1 MRFGY
6 GVSAI
11 RRAEAELMAR
21 LPPGTLMQRAAAGLA
36 AAGVELL
43 GQHAY
48 GRRVA
53 LLVGAGDNGGD
64 ALFAGARLARRGAMV
79 RAVLLD
85 PAKAHPAGL
94 AELRAAGGDAKP
106 AFTDEPGAAA
116 TVSAAAVG
124 IVDTAELILD
134 GIVGIG
140 ASGAL
145 RPSAAALVGVL
156 AAASGA
162 VLAVDLPSGIDP
174 DTGAVPG
181 PAVRADVTVTLGT
194 YKVGLLVDPG
204 ASHAGVVHLVDIG
217 LEPYLPAEPP
227 VAAVQH
233 ADVIAAWP
241 MPGDPELD
249 KYRRG
254 VIGVLAGSQAYPG
267 AAVLAVGGALRGGA
281 GMVRYV
287 GPDRVS
293 ALVHS
298 YWPEAVVAADLSG
311 AGRVQAWLAGPGLGT
326 GSDADRR
333 LDTVLA
339 ADVPVLLDADAL
351 TLLARRGS
359 LDRTAPTLLTPHAG
373 EAARLL
379 GHEDRADVE
388 AHRLAAVTELAKRYR
403 ATVLLKGTT
412 TLVAPADPGE
422 RPVMVNPTGT
432 PWLATAGSGD
442 VLAGLTG
449 SLLAIGLDPVTAG
462 SAGAYL
468 HGLAARLAAESGI
481 PITASDVLAALPL
494 AWRDLLAED

>member
-36 AAGVELL
+36 AVGIELL
-43 GQHAY
+43 GQRAY

-64 ALFAGARLARRGAMV
+64 ALFAGARLARRGAVV

-94 AELRAAGGDAKP
+94 ADLRAAGGDAVP

-116 TVSAAAVG
+116 TVSTTAVEV
-124 IVDTAELILD
+124 IERAELIVD

-145 RPSAAALVGVL
+145 RPGPAALVDVL
-156 AAASGA
+156 ASASGA

-181 PAVRADVTVTLGT
+181 PAVHADVTVTLGAH
-194 YKVGLLVDPG
+194 KVGLLVDPG
-204 ASHAGVVHLVDIG
+204 AGHAGVVHLVDIG
-217 LEPYLPAEPP
+217 LDPYLPAHPA
-227 VAAVQH
+227 VAALQR
-233 ADVIAAWP
+233 ADVLAAWP
-241 MPGDPELD
+241 APHDPELD

-254 VIGVLAGSQAYPG
+254 VVGVLAGSDAYPG

-287 GPDRVS
+287 GPVRVS
-293 ALVHS
+293 TLVHS

-326 GSDADRR
+326 DSDADRR

-339 ADVPVLLDADAL
+339 SDLPVLLDADAL

-388 AHRLAAVTELAKRYR
+388 AHRLAAGTELAKRYR

-412 TLVAPADPGE
+412 TLVAPADPRE

-432 PWLATAGSGD
+432 AWLATAGSGD
-442 VLAGLTG
+442 VLSGLTG
-449 SLLAIGLDPVTAG
+449 ALLATGLDPVTAG
-462 SAGAYL
+462 STGAYL
-468 HGLAARLAAESGI
+468 HGLAARLAADSGV
-481 PITASDVLAALPL
+481 PITASDVLARLPL
-494 AWRDLLAED
+494 AWRELLAED

>member
-11 RRAEAELMAR
+11 RRAEDELMAR

-36 AAGVELL
+36 AAGHELL
-43 GQHAY
+43 GQQAY

-64 ALFAGARLARRGAMV
+64 ALFAGARLARRGAV
-79 RAVLLD
+79 VSAVLLD

-94 AELRAAGGDAKP
+94 AELVAAGGTAEP
-106 AFTDEPGAAA
+106 AFTGQSGGADP
-116 TVSAAAVG
+116 TVSAASVG
-124 IVDTAELILD
+124 IIEAADLILD

-145 RPSAAALVGVL
+145 RSAPAALVEVL
-156 AAASGA
+156 GSASGA

-181 PAVRADVTVTLGT
+181 AAVRADVTVTFGAH
-194 YKVGLLVDPG
+194 KVGLLVDPG
-204 ASHAGVVHLVDIG
+204 ASCAGVVHLVDIG
-217 LEPYLPAEPP
+217 LGPYLPAEPAL
-227 VAAVQH
+227 AALQRS
-233 ADVIAAWP
+233 DVVAAWP
-241 MPGDPELD
+241 APRDPELD

-254 VIGVLAGSQAYPG
+254 VIGVLAGSTAYPG

-287 GPDRVS
+287 GPDRVG

-298 YWPEAVVAADLSG
+298 YWPEAVVAADPTE

-333 LDTVLA
+333 LDIVLA
-339 ADVPVLLDADAL
+339 SELPVLLDADAL

-359 LDRTAPTLLTPHAG
+359 LDRAAPTLLTPHAG

-379 GHEDRADVE
+379 GHEDRAHVE

-412 TLVAPADPGE
+412 TLVAPAGPAE
-422 RPVMVNPTGT
+422 QPVMVNPTGT

-442 VLAGLTG
+442 VLAGLAG
-449 SLLAIGLDPVTAG
+449 ALLAAGLGPVQAG
-462 SAGAYL
+462 SVGAYL
-468 HGLAARLAAESGI
+468 HGLAARLAAESGV

-494 AWRDLLAED
+494 AWRDLLVA